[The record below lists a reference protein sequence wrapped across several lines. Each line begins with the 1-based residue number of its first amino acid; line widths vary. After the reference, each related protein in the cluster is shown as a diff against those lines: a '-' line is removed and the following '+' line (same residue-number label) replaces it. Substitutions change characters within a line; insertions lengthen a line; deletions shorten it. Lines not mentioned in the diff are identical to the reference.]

1 MTMTDRPEAV
11 IRADHVPGPQQGE
24 WTYSHYLAIPDD
36 GQRYEIIDGV
46 LYMAPSPN
54 EYHQVASSRITTY
67 LNIYVDFNGLG
78 LTLAAPFDV
87 KLAFKTVV
95 QPDVLLFLYKNGEI
109 EELSEVVKRIPDLV
123 VEIASPGTM
132 KHDRQ
137 RKFQAYER
145 AGIREYWIVE
155 PNHRSIE
162 VFALDARTY
171 CKIGV
176 FSGEQTVISQVV
188 PDFPV
193 AVEQFFY
200 AS

>member
-1 MTMTDRPEAV
+1 MTMTERPEEV

-54 EYHQVASSRITTY
+54 EYHQVAATRISTY
-67 LNIYVDFNGLG
+67 LSIHIDFPDIGRVLV
-78 LTLAAPFDV
+78 APFDV
-87 KLAFKTVV
+87 ELSFKTVV
-95 QPDVLLFLYKNGEI
+95 QPDVIVFLYKNGEI
-109 EELSEVVKRIPDLV
+109 EELSKLVKGIPDLV
-123 VEIASPGTM
+123 VEIASPGTT

-137 RKFQAYER
+137 RKFHAYER

-155 PNHRSIE
+155 PKRHSVE
-162 VFALDARTY
+162 VFTLDAGTY
-171 CKIGV
+171 CKTGV
-176 FSGEQTVISQVV
+176 FSGEQTIISQVI

-193 AVEQFFY
+193 AVKQIFR
-200 AS
+200 